1 MNQRT
6 DKEYWQLIWNNFKL
20 GDRNAFD
27 TIYNEYVDTLFAY
40 GSRITENRT
49 LLEDSVHDLFIDVYS
64 YGKGLRKPESLEY
77 YLFKSFKRI
86 IYRKLKETRRFDR
99 SEGLLDNFDLKFS
112 IETNNK
118 AQLEERLILLQNEL
132 QNLNAKKRE
141 LIFLKFNSALS
152 YVEIGK
158 LLGLKPD
165 TVKKQVHRLL
175 KHLREK
181 MGEKII
187 GLFMMCYKT

>member
-77 YLFKSFKRI
+77 YLFKTFKRI
-86 IYRKLKETRRFDR
+86 IFRKLKETRRFDR

-187 GLFMMCYKT
+187 GLFTMCYKT